1 MLNGCTYYL
10 TTYIYCNLI
19 NMKKSA
25 SLLFSCLVVLS
36 VFAKPT
42 ISASKAFSSF
52 KLRFIDALWKMYP
65 DWASGNGYHKYDDV
79 LIVPDD
85 KNRTERKNFAL
96 LYLDSLKQVE
106 QNELDP
112 NNLTD
117 LKLLQN
123 QLQSILWNMD
133 IKKEYQWN
141 PANYNI
147 TSSFA
152 YIINE
157 PYEKLEK
164 RLTNIQKKL
173 ENVPAFYDA
182 AKANINHPAKE
193 LKELAIQQNRGGLSV
208 FETDLMDSLKI
219 SKLPQSQKDA
229 IAASAKKAT
238 IAITDYVD
246 WLISL
251 PDEGSRSF
259 RLGKELYDAQFA
271 YDIESSLS
279 VNELYKAAE
288 NRKDFLI
295 REMEKRANELW
306 PKYFG
311 STEKPSDKYV
321 LIRRVIDT
329 ISTQHVKPADFR
341 SSIERQLP
349 KLTAF
354 VKQKNLLYMDPSKP
368 LKVRNEP
375 GYMAGVA
382 GASVSAPGPYEK
394 GVKTYYN
401 VGSLDGWAPEKAES
415 YLREYNNYTLQILNI
430 HEAIPGHYVQ
440 LIYSNKSPDLVKSI
454 FGNGSMV
461 EGWAVFSEL
470 LMMEAGY
477 DNSPEMWLM
486 YYKWNLRSIC
496 NTILDI
502 SVHTRNMS
510 KEDALDL
517 LVRQAFQQQAEAEG
531 KWRRVGVS
539 HVQLTSYFNG
549 FHEILQLRE
558 DYKKKMG
565 DAFSVKAFNE
575 KFLSYGSVPVKYIRE
590 MMLGGK

>member
-1 MLNGCTYYL
+1 
-10 TTYIYCNLI
+10 
-19 NMKKSA
+19 MKKNVFLLFFCLLTFTAFAHPSA
-25 SLLFSCLVVLS
+25 S
-36 VFAKPT
+36 T
-42 ISASKAFSSF
+42 NKAFDAF

-65 DWASGNGYHKYDDV
+65 DWASNNGYHKYDDV
-79 LIVPDD
+79 LIIYNDQ
-85 KNRTERKNFAL
+85 NRADRKSFAIQ
-96 LYLDSLKQVE
+96 YLDSLKQFAP
-106 QNELDP
+106 NDLDV

-123 QLQSILWNMD
+123 QLQSFVWNID
-133 IKKEYQWN
+133 TKKEYQWN
-141 PANYNI
+141 PAIYNI

-157 PYEKLEK
+157 PYDKLGV
-164 RLTNIQKKL
+164 RLNNVYKKL
-173 ENVPAFYDA
+173 QNVPAFYEA
-182 AKANINHPAKE
+182 AKANIKEPAKE
-193 LKELAIQQNRGGLSV
+193 LKELAIQQNEGGLSV
-208 FETDLMDSLKI
+208 FEDDLMDSLKV
-219 SKLPQSQKDA
+219 STLPQAQKDSITTSAKTA
-229 IAASAKKAT
+229 IAAIK
-238 IAITDYVD
+238 DYVS
-246 WLISL
+246 WLKTL
-251 PDEGSRSF
+251 PDEGGRSF
-259 RLGKELYDAQFA
+259 RLGKKLYEAQFK

-279 VNELYKAAE
+279 VNELYRAAE
-288 NRKDFLI
+288 NRKEYLI
-295 REMEKRANELW
+295 AEMEKRANELW

-311 STEKPSDKYV
+311 NIEKPADKYV
-321 LIRRVIDT
+321 LIRTVIDT
-329 ISTQHVKPADFR
+329 ISTQHVKPANFR
-341 SSIERQLP
+341 SSIEKQLP

-401 VGSLDGWAPEKAES
+401 VGSLDGWTPERAES

-486 YYKWNLRSIC
+486 YYKWNLRSVC

-502 SVHTRNMS
+502 SVHTKDMT
-510 KEDALDL
+510 KEEALDL

-531 KWRRVGVS
+531 KWRRVSVT

-549 FHEILQLRE
+549 FHEILGLRD
-558 DYKKKMG
+558 DYKKKVG
-565 DAFSVKAFNE
+565 RSFSVKAFNE

>member
-1 MLNGCTYYL
+1 MKK
-10 TTYIYCNLI
+10 TTYL
-19 NMKKSA
+19 
-25 SLLFSCLVVLS
+25 LS
-36 VFAKPT
+36 VCFVAITVMANPT
-42 ISASKAFSSF
+42 INANKSFDAF
-52 KLRFIDALWKMYP
+52 KYRFIEALWKMYP
-65 DWASGNGYHKYDDV
+65 DWASQSGYHKYDEV
-79 LIVPDD
+79 LIVPDEQSRVEQ
-85 KNRTERKNFAL
+85 KKFAS
-96 LYLDSLKQVE
+96 LYLDSLKAFT

-123 QLQSILWNMD
+123 QLQSIIWNID
-133 IKKEYQWN
+133 TKKEYQWN
-141 PANYNI
+141 PSNYNI
-147 TSSFA
+147 TPSFA

-157 PYEKLEK
+157 PYDKLEK
-164 RLTNIQKKL
+164 RLANIQKKL
-173 ENVPAFYDA
+173 QNVTAFYDA
-182 AKANINHPAKE
+182 AKANLSHPAKE
-193 LKELAIQQNRGGLSV
+193 LTALAIQQNQGGISV
-208 FETDLMDSLKI
+208 FETDLMDSLKV
-219 SKLPQSQKDA
+219 SKLSQQQKDA
-229 IAASAKKAT
+229 ITTSAKT
-238 IAITDYVD
+238 AITSIKDYIN
-246 WLISL
+246 WLESD
-251 PDEGSRSF
+251 PNEGGRSF
-259 RLGKELYDAQFA
+259 RLGKELYNDQFN

-288 NRKDFLI
+288 NRKEYLTT
-295 REMEKRANELW
+295 EMEKRAAELW

-311 STEKPSDKYV
+311 NAEKPADKYV

-341 SSIERQLP
+341 TSIEKQLP

-354 VKQKNLLYMDPSKP
+354 VRENDLLYMDPSKP

-401 VGSLDGWAPEKAES
+401 VGSLDGWAPQKAES

-430 HEAIPGHYVQ
+430 HEGIPGHYVQ
-440 LIYSNKSPDLVKSI
+440 LVYSNKSPDLVKSI

-461 EGWAVFSEL
+461 EGWAVYSEL
-470 LMMEAGY
+470 MMMEAGY

-486 YYKWNLRSIC
+486 YYKWNLRSVC

-502 SVHTRNMS
+502 STHTKDMS
-510 KEDALDL
+510 KEDAMDL

-531 KWRRVGVS
+531 KWRRVSVS

-549 FHEILQLRE
+549 FYEILQLRE

-565 DAFSVKAFNE
+565 DAYSIKAFNE